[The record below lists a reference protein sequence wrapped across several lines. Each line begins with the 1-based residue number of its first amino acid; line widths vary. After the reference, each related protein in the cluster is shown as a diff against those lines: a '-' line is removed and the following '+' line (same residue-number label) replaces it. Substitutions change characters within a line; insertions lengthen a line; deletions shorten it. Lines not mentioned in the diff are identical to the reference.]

1 MNKEDLVHICNGIL
15 LSHKKK
21 NKIMPFTATWMDTE
35 TIVLSHTVKG
45 KHHMKSPLCG
55 ILNKGGEVQMN
66 LFAEQKRSHRL

>member
-1 MNKEDLVHICNGIL
+1 
-15 LSHKKK
+15 
-21 NKIMPFTATWMDTE
+21 MPFTATWMDTE